1 VGLKSMHR
9 ARKRASDPRA
19 NVLYPA

>member
-19 NVLYPA
+19 NVPYPA